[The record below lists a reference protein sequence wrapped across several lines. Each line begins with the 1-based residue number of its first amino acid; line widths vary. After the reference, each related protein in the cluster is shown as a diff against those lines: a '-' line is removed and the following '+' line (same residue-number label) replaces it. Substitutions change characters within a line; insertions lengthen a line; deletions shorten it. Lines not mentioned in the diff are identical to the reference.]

1 MSMIVQDFPPQIKQG
16 IDNLVSEG
24 WFKNEDEFLEEAVR
38 RYLESHPTELMKKF
52 IVDDVQWGLQGEE

>member
-52 IVDDVQWGLQGEE
+52 IVDDVQWGLKGEE